1 MKREFLQ
8 GFLVEDKPL
17 PKEMIDA
24 IMAENGRDIQK
35 AKAGFADYEQ
45 LKQDLEQLQKENE
58 MLRAQDFESAQ
69 QAVKD
74 WEEKYNQAVASHQQ
88 ALAQAEFD
96 HQLQLA
102 VHNARGRNLKAITA
116 LLDVDHLKNCENQ
129 QQAISDALEQLK
141 QDSGY
146 LFEMAQTPPPY
157 AQGTGTQAG
166 VTKTIPGTLAGAL
179 REKYERK

>member
-8 GFLVEDKPL
+8 SFLVEDKPL
-17 PKEMIDA
+17 TKEMIDA

-35 AKAGFADYEQ
+35 VKAGFADYEQ
-45 LKQDLEQLQKENE
+45 LKQDLEQLRQENE
-58 MLRAQDFESAQ
+58 TLREQDFAGMEQLA
-69 QAVKD
+69 KD
-74 WEEKYNQAVASHQQ
+74 WEEKYNQAISSHREAMEQM
-88 ALAQAEFD
+88 EFD

-116 LLDVDHLKNCENQ
+116 LLDVDHLKTSENQ
-129 QQAISDALEQLK
+129 QQAILDALEQLK
-141 QDSGY
+141 LDSGY

-157 AQGTGTQAG
+157 AQGTGTQMG
-166 VTKTIPGTLAGAL
+166 ITKTIPGTLAGAL